1 LLKNPDERGEEKIS
15 MNPHDIQMNK
25 STSDSEFKRKKVG
38 CYLLVAAFFI
48 WAHSFTEANYS
59 DDAWFSTMLDQYSI
73 LGFLN
78 WRFHTWSSR
87 VILEGIL
94 VVLAHND
101 FIVWRILDILVCLL
115 LVWAISQI
123 LDMQDWHAPLWITL
137 SLCLLP
143 VGILCPAGWIATSTN
158 YLWPLT
164 AGMVSLVPLVRSLRG
179 DTAQVDTS
187 NKQLRILKKIASLL
201 MLVVAANQ
209 EQIAAVLFGVYL
221 CHLIGWYVVKRR
233 EMTQQMN
240 AIEYEKKPQVYPFLP
255 ELVIL
260 LASLA
265 FIVLCPG
272 NTSRNIQEM
281 SSWFPEYPNYS
292 MGERLLMGM
301 LDTVAYFGAGRAK
314 QIILIVFVGILILV
328 LDYKYLKWS
337 KVRDIEPLKA
347 LMRWGFSA
355 IFGEAVLLALV
366 LLGFPV
372 RHMIEEGR
380 LYHPSFYY
388 DLMAN
393 RYLPQHDQCLY
404 QNWQI
409 ALELGLYGL
418 AFLAILG
425 LLWAV
430 ADSEKEAVCMIV
442 LTVLAM
448 GSKAM
453 LGFSPTVYASGYR
466 TAFVGSVILL
476 VLGLHLLQKL
486 PKKLRLG
493 IYAVYLLLVILMLGF
508 VEPGVTF

>member
-1 LLKNPDERGEEKIS
+1 

>member
-1 LLKNPDERGEEKIS
+1 M

-25 STSDSEFKRKKVG
+25 STSDSESKRKKVG

-48 WAHSFTEANYS
+48 WAHSFTEANFS
-59 DDAWFSTMLDQYSI
+59 DDAWFSTMLDQYSV

-101 FIVWRILDILVCLL
+101 FIVWRVLDILVCLM

-123 LDMQDWHAPLWITL
+123 LDMQEWHAPLWITL

-143 VGILCPAGWIATSTN
+143 VGILYPAGWIATSTN

-209 EQIAAVLFGVYL
+209 EQIAAVLFGIFL
-221 CHLIGWYVVKRR
+221 SHLIGWYVVKRR
-233 EMTQQMN
+233 EMAQEMN

-260 LASLA
+260 LASLV

-328 LDYKYLKWS
+328 LHYKYFRWS
-337 KVRDIEPLKA
+337 KVRDIDPFKA

-393 RYLPQHDQCLY
+393 RFLPQHDQCLY

-430 ADSEKEAVCMIV
+430 ADSTKEAVCMIV
-442 LTVLAM
+442 LMVLAM

>member
-1 LLKNPDERGEEKIS
+1 

-25 STSDSEFKRKKVG
+25 STSDSESKRKKVG

-94 VVLAHND
+94 VVLAHSD
-101 FIVWRILDILVCLL
+101 FIVWRILDTLVCLL

-143 VGILCPAGWIATSTN
+143 VGILYPAGWIATSTN

-164 AGMVSLVPLVRSLRG
+164 AGMVSLVPLVRSLRR
-179 DTAQVDTS
+179 DTARTM
-187 NKQLRILKKIASLL
+187 RRGGYLL
-201 MLVVAANQ
+201 ALLIAANQ
-209 EQIAAVLFGVYL
+209 EQIAAVLFGIYL

-233 EMTQQMN
+233 EMAQEMN

-328 LDYKYLKWS
+328 LHYKYFRWS
-337 KVRDIEPLKA
+337 KVRDVEPFKA

-430 ADSEKEAVCMIV
+430 ADSAKEAVCMIV

-493 IYAVYLLLVILMLGF
+493 IYAVYLLLVILMFGF
-508 VEPGVTF
+508 VEPSVTF

>member
-1 LLKNPDERGEEKIS
+1 

-25 STSDSEFKRKKVG
+25 STSDSESKRKKVG

-59 DDAWFSTMLDQYSI
+59 DDAWFSTMLDQYNI

-94 VVLAHND
+94 VVLAHSD
-101 FIVWRILDILVCLL
+101 FIVWRILDTLVCLL

-123 LDMQDWHAPLWITL
+123 LDMQEWHAPLWITL

-143 VGILCPAGWIATSTN
+143 VGILYPAGWIATSAN

-233 EMTQQMN
+233 EMAQEMN

-260 LASLA
+260 LASLV

-272 NTSRNIQEM
+272 NTS
-281 SSWFPEYPNYS
+281 P
-292 MGERLLMGM
+292 
-301 LDTVAYFGAGRAK
+301 
-314 QIILIVFVGILILV
+314 
-328 LDYKYLKWS
+328 KYTG
-337 KVRDIEPLKA
+337 DE
-347 LMRWGFSA
+347 
-355 IFGEAVLLALV
+355 
-366 LLGFPV
+366 
-372 RHMIEEGR
+372 
-380 LYHPSFYY
+380 
-388 DLMAN
+388 
-393 RYLPQHDQCLY
+393 
-404 QNWQI
+404 
-409 ALELGLYGL
+409 
-418 AFLAILG
+418 
-425 LLWAV
+425 
-430 ADSEKEAVCMIV
+430 
-442 LTVLAM
+442 
-448 GSKAM
+448 
-453 LGFSPTVYASGYR
+453 
-466 TAFVGSVILL
+466 
-476 VLGLHLLQKL
+476 
-486 PKKLRLG
+486 
-493 IYAVYLLLVILMLGF
+493 
-508 VEPGVTF
+508 

>member
-1 LLKNPDERGEEKIS
+1 
-15 MNPHDIQMNK
+15 MNPQDIQMNK
-25 STSDSEFKRKKVG
+25 STSDSESKRKKVG

-59 DDAWFSTMLDQYSI
+59 DDAWFSTMLDQYNI

-94 VVLAHND
+94 VVLAHSD
-101 FIVWRILDILVCLL
+101 FIVWRILDTLVCLL

-143 VGILCPAGWIATSTN
+143 VGILYPAGWIATSTN

-164 AGMVSLVPLVRSLRG
+164 AGMVSLVPLVRSLRR
-179 DTAQVDTS
+179 DTARTM
-187 NKQLRILKKIASLL
+187 RRGGYLL
-201 MLVVAANQ
+201 ALLIAANQ
-209 EQIAAVLFGVYL
+209 EQIAAVLFGIYL

-233 EMTQQMN
+233 EMAQEMN

-328 LDYKYLKWS
+328 LHYKYFRWS
-337 KVRDIEPLKA
+337 KVRDVEPFKA

-430 ADSEKEAVCMIV
+430 ADSTKEAVCMIV

>member
-1 LLKNPDERGEEKIS
+1 MLENPDERGEEKIS

-25 STSDSEFKRKKVG
+25 STSDSESKRKKVG

-101 FIVWRILDILVCLL
+101 FIVWRILDTLVCLL

-143 VGILCPAGWIATSTN
+143 VGILYPAGWIATSTN

-179 DTAQVDTS
+179 DRCPAVM
-187 NKQLRILKKIASLL
+187 KRVGFVLALII
-201 MLVVAANQ
+201 AANQ

-233 EMTQQMN
+233 EMAQQMN
-240 AIEYEKKPQVYPFLP
+240 AIEYEKKPRVYPFLP

-328 LDYKYLKWS
+328 LEYKYLKWS

-355 IFGEAVLLALV
+355 IFGEAVLLVLV

-430 ADSEKEAVCMIV
+430 ADSAKEAVCMIV

>member
-1 LLKNPDERGEEKIS
+1 MLENPDERGEEKIL

-25 STSDSEFKRKKVG
+25 STSDSETKRKKVG

-94 VVLAHND
+94 VVLAHSD
-101 FIVWRILDILVCLL
+101 FIVWRILDTLVCLL

-143 VGILCPAGWIATSTN
+143 VGILYPAGWIATSTN

-187 NKQLRILKKIASLL
+187 NKQLGILKKIASLL

-233 EMTQQMN
+233 EMAQQMN
-240 AIEYEKKPQVYPFLP
+240 AIEYEKKPRVYPFLP

-328 LDYKYLKWS
+328 LHYKYFRWS
-337 KVRDIEPLKA
+337 KVRDVEPFKA

-430 ADSEKEAVCMIV
+430 ADSAKEAVCMIV

-493 IYAVYLLLVILMLGF
+493 IYAVYLLLVILMFGF
-508 VEPGVTF
+508 AEPGVTF

>member
-1 LLKNPDERGEEKIS
+1 M

-25 STSDSEFKRKKVG
+25 STSDSESKRKKVG

-48 WAHSFTEANYS
+48 WTHSFTEANYS

-94 VVLAHND
+94 VVLAHSD
-101 FIVWRILDILVCLL
+101 FIVWRILDTLVCLL

-137 SLCLLP
+137 SLFLLP
-143 VGILCPAGWIATSTN
+143 VGILYPAGWIATSTN

-179 DTAQVDTS
+179 DIAQVDTS

-209 EQIAAVLFGVYL
+209 EQIAAVLFGIYL

-233 EMTQQMN
+233 EMAQEMN

-260 LASLA
+260 LASLV

-328 LDYKYLKWS
+328 LHYKYFRWS
-337 KVRDIEPLKA
+337 KVRDIEPFKA

-388 DLMAN
+388 DLMSN

-430 ADSEKEAVCMIV
+430 ADSAKEAVCMIV
-442 LTVLAM
+442 LMVLGM

-486 PKKLRLG
+486 PKKLRIG

>member
-1 LLKNPDERGEEKIS
+1 MLENPDERGEEKIL

-25 STSDSEFKRKKVG
+25 STSDSESKRKKVG

-59 DDAWFSTMLDQYSI
+59 DDAWFSTMLDQYNI

-94 VVLAHND
+94 VVLAHSD
-101 FIVWRILDILVCLL
+101 FIVWRILDTLVCLF

-143 VGILCPAGWIATSTN
+143 VGILYPAGWIATSAN

-233 EMTQQMN
+233 EMAQEMN
-240 AIEYEKKPQVYPFLP
+240 AIEYEKKPQGYPFLP

-260 LASLA
+260 LASLV

-328 LDYKYLKWS
+328 LHYKYFRWS
-337 KVRDIEPLKA
+337 KVRDVEPFKA

-430 ADSEKEAVCMIV
+430 ADSAKEAVGMIA

-486 PKKLRLG
+486 PKKLRIG

>member
-1 LLKNPDERGEEKIS
+1 

-25 STSDSEFKRKKVG
+25 STSDSESKRKKVG

-94 VVLAHND
+94 VVLAHSD
-101 FIVWRILDILVCLL
+101 FIVWSILDTFVCLL

-143 VGILCPAGWIATSTN
+143 VGILYPAGWIATSTN

-179 DTAQVDTS
+179 DRCPAV
-187 NKQLRILKKIASLL
+187 LKRVGFVLALII
-201 MLVVAANQ
+201 AANQ

-233 EMTQQMN
+233 EMAQQMN
-240 AIEYEKKPQVYPFLP
+240 AIGYEKKPRVYPFLP

-272 NTSRNIQEM
+272 NASRNIQEM

-347 LMRWGFSA
+347 LMRWGFPA
-355 IFGEAVLLALV
+355 ILGEAVLLALV

-430 ADSEKEAVCMIV
+430 ADSAKEAVCMVV

>member
-1 LLKNPDERGEEKIS
+1 MLKNPDERGEEKIS

-25 STSDSEFKRKKVG
+25 STSDSESKRKNVG

-101 FIVWRILDILVCLL
+101 FIVWRILDTLVCLL

-143 VGILCPAGWIATSTN
+143 VGILYPAGWIATSTN

-179 DTAQVDTS
+179 DRCPAVM
-187 NKQLRILKKIASLL
+187 KRVGFVLALIIAS
-201 MLVVAANQ
+201 NQ

-233 EMTQQMN
+233 EMAQEMN

-328 LDYKYLKWS
+328 LHYKYFRWS
-337 KVRDIEPLKA
+337 NVRDVEPFKA

-430 ADSEKEAVCMIV
+430 ADSAKEAVCMIV

-508 VEPGVTF
+508 VEPSVTF

>member
-1 LLKNPDERGEEKIS
+1 

-25 STSDSEFKRKKVG
+25 STSDSESKRKKVG

-94 VVLAHND
+94 VVLAHSD
-101 FIVWRILDILVCLL
+101 FIVWRILDTLVCLL

-123 LDMQDWHAPLWITL
+123 LSMQDWHAPLWITL
-137 SLCLLP
+137 SFCLLP
-143 VGILCPAGWIATSTN
+143 VGILYPAGWIATSTN

-209 EQIAAVLFGVYL
+209 EQIAAVLFGIYL

-233 EMTQQMN
+233 EMAQQMN
-240 AIEYEKKPQVYPFLP
+240 AIEYEKKPRVYPFLP

-260 LASLA
+260 LASLV

-430 ADSEKEAVCMIV
+430 ADSAKEAVCMIV

-493 IYAVYLLLVILMLGF
+493 IYAVYLLLVILMFGF
-508 VEPGVTF
+508 VEPDVTF

>member
-1 LLKNPDERGEEKIS
+1 
-15 MNPHDIQMNK
+15 MNPQDIQMNK
-25 STSDSEFKRKKVG
+25 STSDSESKRKKVG

-59 DDAWFSTMLDQYSI
+59 DDAWFSTMLDQYNI

-94 VVLAHND
+94 VVLAHSD
-101 FIVWRILDILVCLL
+101 FIVWRILDTLVCLL

-143 VGILCPAGWIATSTN
+143 VGILYPAGWIATSTN

-221 CHLIGWYVVKRR
+221 CHLIGWYVVRHR
-233 EMTQQMN
+233 EMAQEMN

-255 ELVIL
+255 KLVIL

-328 LDYKYLKWS
+328 LHYKYFRWS
-337 KVRDIEPLKA
+337 KVRDVEPFKA

-430 ADSEKEAVCMIV
+430 ADSAKEAVCMIV

-493 IYAVYLLLVILMLGF
+493 IYAVYLLLVILMIGF

>member
-1 LLKNPDERGEEKIS
+1 

-25 STSDSEFKRKKVG
+25 STSDSESKRKKVG

-48 WAHSFTEANYS
+48 WAHSFTEANFS

-94 VVLAHND
+94 VVLAHSD
-101 FIVWRILDILVCLL
+101 FMIWRILDILVCLM

-143 VGILCPAGWIATSTN
+143 VGILYPAGWIATSTN

-233 EMTQQMN
+233 EMAQQMN
-240 AIEYEKKPQVYPFLP
+240 AIEYEKKPRVYPFLP

-347 LMRWGFSA
+347 LMRWGFPA

-430 ADSEKEAVCMIV
+430 ADSAKEAVCMIV

>member
-1 LLKNPDERGEEKIS
+1 M

-25 STSDSEFKRKKVG
+25 STSDSESKRKKVG

-94 VVLAHND
+94 VVLAHSD
-101 FIVWRILDILVCLL
+101 FIVWRILDTLVCLL

-123 LDMQDWHAPLWITL
+123 LDMQEWHAPLWITL

-143 VGILCPAGWIATSTN
+143 VGILYPAGWIATSTN

-164 AGMVSLVPLVRSLRG
+164 AGMVSLVPLVRSLRE
-179 DTAQVDTS
+179 DTSQVDAS

-209 EQIAAVLFGVYL
+209 EQIAAVLFGIYL

-233 EMTQQMN
+233 EMAQQMN
-240 AIEYEKKPQVYPFLP
+240 AIEYEKKPRVYPFLP

-260 LASLA
+260 LASLV

-418 AFLAILG
+418 AFLAILA

-430 ADSEKEAVCMIV
+430 ADSAKEAVCMIV

-476 VLGLHLLQKL
+476 VLGLHLLQKI

>member
-1 LLKNPDERGEEKIS
+1 
-15 MNPHDIQMNK
+15 MNPQDIQMNK
-25 STSDSEFKRKKVG
+25 STSDSESKRKKVG

-94 VVLAHND
+94 VVLAHSD
-101 FIVWRILDILVCLL
+101 FIVWRILDTLVCLL

-143 VGILCPAGWIATSTN
+143 VGILYPAGWIATSTN

-164 AGMVSLVPLVRSLRG
+164 AGMVSLVPLVRSLRR
-179 DTAQVDTS
+179 DTARTM
-187 NKQLRILKKIASLL
+187 RRGGYLL
-201 MLVVAANQ
+201 ALLIAANQ
-209 EQIAAVLFGVYL
+209 EQIAAVLFGIYL

-233 EMTQQMN
+233 EMAQEMN

-328 LDYKYLKWS
+328 LHYKYFRWS
-337 KVRDIEPLKA
+337 KVRDVEPFKA

-430 ADSEKEAVCMIV
+430 ADSAKEAVCMIV

-493 IYAVYLLLVILMLGF
+493 IYAVYLLLVILMFGF
-508 VEPGVTF
+508 VEPSVTF

>member
-1 LLKNPDERGEEKIS
+1 

-25 STSDSEFKRKKVG
+25 STSDSESKRKKVG

-143 VGILCPAGWIATSTN
+143 VGILYPAGWIATSTN

>member
-1 LLKNPDERGEEKIS
+1 
-15 MNPHDIQMNK
+15 MNPQDIQMNK
-25 STSDSEFKRKKVG
+25 STSDSESKRKKVG

-59 DDAWFSTMLDQYSI
+59 DDAWFSTMLDQYNI

-94 VVLAHND
+94 VVLAHSD
-101 FIVWRILDILVCLL
+101 FIVWRILDTLVCLL

-143 VGILCPAGWIATSTN
+143 VGILYPAGWIATSTN

-179 DTAQVDTS
+179 DTARTM
-187 NKQLRILKKIASLL
+187 RRGGYLL
-201 MLVVAANQ
+201 ALLIAANQ

-233 EMTQQMN
+233 EMAQEMN

-328 LDYKYLKWS
+328 LHYKYFRWS
-337 KVRDIEPLKA
+337 KVRDVEPFKA

-430 ADSEKEAVCMIV
+430 ADSTKEAVCMIV

>member
-1 LLKNPDERGEEKIS
+1 

-25 STSDSEFKRKKVG
+25 STSDSESKRKKVG

-48 WAHSFTEANYS
+48 WAHSFTEANFS
-59 DDAWFSTMLDQYSI
+59 DDAWFSTMLDQYSV

-101 FIVWRILDILVCLL
+101 FIVWRVLDILVCLM

-123 LDMQDWHAPLWITL
+123 LDMQEWHAPLWITL

-143 VGILCPAGWIATSTN
+143 VGILYPAGWIATSTN

-209 EQIAAVLFGVYL
+209 EQIAAVLFGIFL
-221 CHLIGWYVVKRR
+221 SHLIGWYVVKRR
-233 EMTQQMN
+233 EMAQEMN

-260 LASLA
+260 LASLV

-328 LDYKYLKWS
+328 LHYKYFRWS
-337 KVRDIEPLKA
+337 KVRDIDPFKA

-393 RYLPQHDQCLY
+393 RFLPQHDQCLY

-430 ADSEKEAVCMIV
+430 ADSTKEAVCMIV
-442 LTVLAM
+442 LMVLAM